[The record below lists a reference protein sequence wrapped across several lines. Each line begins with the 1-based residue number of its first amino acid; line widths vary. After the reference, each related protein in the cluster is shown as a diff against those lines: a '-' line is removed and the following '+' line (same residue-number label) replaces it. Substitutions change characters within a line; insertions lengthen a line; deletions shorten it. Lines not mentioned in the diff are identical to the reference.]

1 MIKEEKPHHSL
12 PDIWLKASVIGGLW
26 ASVEIIVGSFLHNL
40 RIPFAGSILAA
51 FGVMVLVAFSRIW
64 KEKGL
69 FWRAGLVCALMKS
82 ISPSSVILGPMIGIM
97 LEALL
102 LEFTTIIAGKNL
114 AAMIVGGVLAV
125 LSALMHKIF
134 SLLVLY
140 GFNVLKIYLNIFYF
154 ACKQLGIQHGDP
166 WAVVNALIS
175 IYVILG
181 VLASITGWLIG
192 NKARKFKN
200 EPQNILIKNADN
212 RDIFLLNSE
221 QTFSLFLF
229 ILNLLSIPIGLI
241 LLEYTKLWIG
251 MTFIVLYLAFCI
263 FYYKSV
269 IKRLK
274 KRIFWIQ
281 LLILTLLS
289 GIFWR
294 ETAFKEGIIH
304 WQGVMVGIEMDIRAI
319 LVVIGFSSISIELK
333 NPLIKAF
340 LFKRGLKN
348 IYLSVSLAFNSLPA
362 MIQQLAA
369 PNTFFRH
376 PFRSLAK
383 TVLYA
388 GEWLETFREN
398 SKNISKQ

>member
-1 MIKEEKPHHSL
+1 
-12 PDIWLKASVIGGLW
+12 
-26 ASVEIIVGSFLHNL
+26 
-40 RIPFAGSILAA
+40 
-51 FGVMVLVAFSRIW
+51 
-64 KEKGL
+64 
-69 FWRAGLVCALMKS
+69 
-82 ISPSSVILGPMIGIM
+82 
-97 LEALL
+97 
-102 LEFTTIIAGKNL
+102 
-114 AAMIVGGVLAV
+114 
-125 LSALMHKIF
+125 
-134 SLLVLY
+134 
-140 GFNVLKIYLNIFYF
+140 
-154 ACKQLGIQHGDP
+154 
-166 WAVVNALIS
+166 
-175 IYVILG
+175 
-181 VLASITGWLIG
+181 
-192 NKARKFKN
+192 
-200 EPQNILIKNADN
+200 
-212 RDIFLLNSE
+212 
-221 QTFSLFLF
+221 
-229 ILNLLSIPIGLI
+229 
-241 LLEYTKLWIG
+241 

-398 SKNISKQ
+398 SKNISK